1 MDNIEQVRNFILK
14 QFQTQMDIPFR
25 NIGIEHTLQVVSYAI
40 MLSKV
45 RKIDSQEAI
54 IAAYF
59 HDISTYL
66 THYSHNHATRSYE
79 FAKEH
84 LPKITSL
91 SNKQI
96 DRITEAIKNHSTKNS
111 IHDALSELLKDADV
125 LSHYYSGTILN
136 SEEKTRLDQII

>member
-54 IAAYF
+54 
-59 HDISTYL
+59 
-66 THYSHNHATRSYE
+66 
-79 FAKEH
+79 
-84 LPKITSL
+84 
-91 SNKQI
+91 
-96 DRITEAIKNHSTKNS
+96 KNQSTKNR

-136 SEEKTRLDQII
+136 SEEKTRLDQIL